1 VAGGVGYRALIVP
14 EECYFSIA
22 SLKKIVSLLEA
33 GFPVVWVGKR
43 PEQGFFFA
51 EWDTLEKR
59 TEWEESMERIWAD
72 PCLIHVSSLMAVPRM
87 LQSYGIFPRVRLE
100 GTHDIVTAAHIDEE
114 AHVTYYGV
122 YAYNRFLY
130 EEDSPAMF
138 GYVED
143 TIKPFYQRKGQSSRK
158 DVLLSLEGT
167 VSLEEDELLVL
178 AVVPIVPEEMIKEE
192 DVRELLRPHRRLIGK
207 VKVLF
212 KNLSLRKF
220 GPSIPEEKSY
230 LRSCFSEDMISLCLS
245 SNDMEAESVQPN
257 NMQSGNGRQ
266 SSLRPWRELR
276 PDLNTFVGQ
285 GIYEGNFTLPEI
297 EEGRMYV
304 LRLGRVSD
312 TFTVMVNGKQAVF
325 PDQVLK
331 EVDIT
336 ELVQTGKN
344 QIQVTVTSN
353 LYNAIV
359 KEDGKEFFPM
369 KRILRNY
376 GIWEDEE
383 EYCCVQVFE

>member
-1 VAGGVGYRALIVP
+1 
-14 EECYFSIA
+14 
-22 SLKKIVSLLEA
+22 
-33 GFPVVWVGKR
+33 
-43 PEQGFFFA
+43 
-51 EWDTLEKR
+51 
-59 TEWEESMERIWAD
+59 M
-72 PCLIHVSSLMAVPRM
+72 
-87 LQSYGIFPRVRLE
+87 
-100 GTHDIVTAAHIDEE
+100 
-114 AHVTYYGV
+114 
-122 YAYNRFLY
+122 
-130 EEDSPAMF
+130 
-138 GYVED
+138 
-143 TIKPFYQRKGQSSRK
+143 
-158 DVLLSLEGT
+158 LSLEGT

-297 EEGRMYV
+297 EEGRRYV

-353 LYNAIV
+353 LYNVVV

-376 GIWEDEE
+376 GIWEDGE